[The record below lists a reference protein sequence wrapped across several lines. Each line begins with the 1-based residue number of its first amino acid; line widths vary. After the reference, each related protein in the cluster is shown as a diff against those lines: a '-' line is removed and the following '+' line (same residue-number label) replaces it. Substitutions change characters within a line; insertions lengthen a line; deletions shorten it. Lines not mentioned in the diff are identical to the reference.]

1 MKTSRGELKMIRHP
15 LILAILLTCAV
26 GPPAAAQDAARM
38 QPRSYRVVLENDKVR
53 VLEFRARPGMGV
65 CGVGVHSHP
74 GHVTVLLTDAKVRVT
89 QNGQVRIIQSKA
101 GDAFWEPPVTHEVE
115 NYGGNEVRSL
125 IIEVKTPTA
134 PGKAK

>member
-1 MKTSRGELKMIRHP
+1 MIRRP
-15 LILAILLTCAV
+15 LILALLLTCAV
-26 GPPAAAQDAARM
+26 GPPAAAQDAASM
-38 QPRSYRVVLENDKVR
+38 QPRSYRIVLENDKVR

-89 QNGQVRIIQSKA
+89 QNGQARIIQSKA

-115 NYGGNEVRSL
+115 NYGGNQVRSL
-125 IIEVKTPTA
+125 IIEVKTPPA

>member
-1 MKTSRGELKMIRHP
+1 
-15 LILAILLTCAV
+15 
-26 GPPAAAQDAARM
+26 M

-53 VLEFRARPGMGV
+53 VLEFRARPGIGV

-89 QNGQVRIIQSKA
+89 QNGQVRIIQNKA

-125 IIEVKTPTA
+125 IIEVKTPPA
-134 PGKAK
+134 PGRAK

>member
-1 MKTSRGELKMIRHP
+1 MIRRP
-15 LILAILLTCAV
+15 LILALLLTCAV
-26 GPPAAAQDAARM
+26 GPPAAAQDAASM
-38 QPRSYRVVLENDKVR
+38 QPRSYRIVLENDKVR

-89 QNGQVRIIQSKA
+89 QNGQARIIQSKA

-125 IIEVKTPTA
+125 IIEVKTPPA